1 MQYWL
6 KRLKQQTLLKGA
18 LPNLIQV
25 KITPHLVE
33 FSEKVAVDIRACSAV
48 MQSKALESKVRL

>member
-6 KRLKQQTLLKGA
+6 KRLKQQTLLKDA

-25 KITPHLVE
+25 KITPNLVE

-48 MQSKALESKVRL
+48 VQSKAWESNVTL